1 MRHHLQSIRKL
12 PLGRAVANRP
22 NYARL
27 EELLDTD
34 APLEAGQRAEV
45 KRLVSE
51 LNTLSGV
58 LSRTRKVD
66 VPDAKAVREPHQVVV
81 NWSPNEKV
89 FYDRVVDHFMSRA
102 RAHGTPPGFAMQMP
116 LRQVASCLPA
126 MQARLSANADQFA
139 RSVEDYDEEYGEE
152 DLAEMRED
160 GTSFEWHGEDSKFD
174 ALLEQLTHLR
184 EQGLRQALIFS
195 TFRGT
200 IAYLAERLSS
210 DFRVQ
215 QLHGGIHMGDRQP
228 IIDAF
233 RDGKFDFLIASEVAS
248 EGLDFEFC
256 NVLVNYDLPWNP
268 MRVEQRIGRL
278 DRFGQKHE
286 KVLILNMHVPGTIES
301 DILERLYTRIG
312 VFQNSIGDLEPIL
325 RDDFRDL
332 ANQILD
338 PRLDDSQR
346 RQRAEEIATAIET
359 RATNLRRLNEE
370 RATLSTI
377 DEMEVEGLS
386 ESGPTDGRY
395 IGTTEVRTLIEHIL
409 RASGGKLEKSQH
421 PGILLLR
428 GSNELSDL
436 IYRFRGTQGA
446 SRRSAILFQGRI
458 SNGEPIEVTFDADL
472 ASTRDVE
479 LLSVRHPIVDV
490 ALHQLEQDR
499 LGLHRYGIG
508 RVAALPP
515 GSRYAVT
522 VDLVA
527 STGVRPTREL
537 WSTAIDIQ
545 TGAVVPDIG
554 VQLMEAVANG
564 SLEEATGATPTP
576 MEPFLASLKE
586 VSWAR
591 HREEESRRR
600 SDNEASVRARLDA
613 RKASLQ
619 VKIHKAKATL
629 DVVMERERDPR
640 VIRMAEGRIRNLG
653 QDLKQLEAELEEK
666 RAFSMSRRTVAV
678 IELVGP
684 AT

>member
-1 MRHHLQSIRKL
+1 
-12 PLGRAVANRP
+12 
-22 NYARL
+22 
-27 EELLDTD
+27 
-34 APLEAGQRAEV
+34 
-45 KRLVSE
+45 
-51 LNTLSGV
+51 
-58 LSRTRKVD
+58 
-66 VPDAKAVREPHQVVV
+66 
-81 NWSPNEKV
+81 
-89 FYDRVVDHFMSRA
+89 
-102 RAHGTPPGFAMQMP
+102 
-116 LRQVASCLPA
+116 
-126 MQARLSANADQFA
+126 
-139 RSVEDYDEEYGEE
+139 
-152 DLAEMRED
+152 
-160 GTSFEWHGEDSKFD
+160 
-174 ALLEQLTHLR
+174 
-184 EQGLRQALIFS
+184 
-195 TFRGT
+195 
-200 IAYLAERLSS
+200 
-210 DFRVQ
+210 
-215 QLHGGIHMGDRQP
+215 
-228 IIDAF
+228 
-233 RDGKFDFLIASEVAS
+233 
-248 EGLDFEFC
+248 
-256 NVLVNYDLPWNP
+256 

-286 KVLILNMHVPGTIES
+286 KILILNMHVPGTIES

-338 PRLDDSQR
+338 PRLDDFQR

-359 RATNLRRLNEE
+359 RAANLRRLNEE

-377 DEMEVEGLS
+377 DEMQVEGLS
-386 ESGPTDGRY
+386 ESGPVDGRY
-395 IGTTEVRTLIEHIL
+395 VGTTEVRTLIEHML
-409 RASGGKLEKSQH
+409 RATGGKLEKSER

-446 SRRSAILFQGRI
+446 SRRSAVLFQGRI

-479 LLSVRHPIVDV
+479 LLSLRHPIVDV
-490 ALHQLEQDR
+490 AVQQLENDG

-508 RVAALPP
+508 RLATLPS
-515 GSRYAVT
+515 GTRYAVT

-527 STGVRPTREL
+527 STGVRPTKEL

-545 TGAVVPDIG
+545 TGAVAPDIG

-600 SDNEASVRARLDA
+600 LDNEALVRARLDA

-653 QDLKQLEAELEEK
+653 QDLEQLEAELEEQ

>member
-1 MRHHLQSIRKL
+1 M
-12 PLGRAVANRP
+12 V
-22 NYARL
+22 
-27 EELLDTD
+27 
-34 APLEAGQRAEV
+34 
-45 KRLVSE
+45 
-51 LNTLSGV
+51 
-58 LSRTRKVD
+58 
-66 VPDAKAVREPHQVVV
+66 
-81 NWSPNEKV
+81 
-89 FYDRVVDHFMSRA
+89 
-102 RAHGTPPGFAMQMP
+102 
-116 LRQVASCLPA
+116 
-126 MQARLSANADQFA
+126 
-139 RSVEDYDEEYGEE
+139 
-152 DLAEMRED
+152 
-160 GTSFEWHGEDSKFD
+160 
-174 ALLEQLTHLR
+174 
-184 EQGLRQALIFS
+184 
-195 TFRGT
+195 
-200 IAYLAERLSS
+200 
-210 DFRVQ
+210 
-215 QLHGGIHMGDRQP
+215 DRQP

-233 RDGKFDFLIASEVAS
+233 RDGKFDLLVASEVAS

-301 DILERLYTRIG
+301 DILERLYNRIG

-338 PRLDDSQR
+338 PRLDDYQR

-359 RATNLRRLNEE
+359 RAATLRRLSEE

-377 DEMEVEGLS
+377 DEMQVEGLS
-386 ESGPTDGRY
+386 ESGPADGRY
-395 IGTTEVRTLIEHIL
+395 VGTTEVRTLVEHVV
-409 RASGGKLEKSQH
+409 RATGGKLEQSEH

-428 GSNELSDL
+428 GSTALSDL

-458 SNGEPIEVTFDADL
+458 SNGETIEVTFDADL
-472 ASTRDVE
+472 ASTREVE
-479 LLSVRHPIVDV
+479 LLSLRHPIVDV
-490 ALHQLEQDR
+490 ALHQLEHDR

-508 RVAALPP
+508 RLATLPR
-515 GSRYAVT
+515 GARYAVT

-527 STGVRPTREL
+527 STGVRPTKEL

-545 TGAVVPDIG
+545 TGAIAPDVG
-554 VQLMEAVANG
+554 VQLLEAVANG
-564 SLEEATGATPTP
+564 SLEEAIGASPTP
-576 MEPFLASLKE
+576 MEPLLISLKE

-591 HREEESRRR
+591 HRDEEARRR
-600 SDNEASVRARLDA
+600 LDNEALVGARLEA
-613 RKASLQ
+613 RKASLR
-619 VKIHKAKATL
+619 VKISKARATL

-653 QDLKQLEAELEEK
+653 QDLEQLEAELEEQ